1 MTRSAL
7 TALLVA
13 VVSGGPAF
21 AQQATAPSSAS
32 EQLSDF
38 AKSIL
43 TPDLYDDERDSELQA
58 RPEIFLQTRF
68 SRGRVKGAEPED
80 AVQNFE
86 MTRIEA
92 GWAGHLSD
100 RVGVGLELQFH
111 PALEGAAEEL
121 VNDAFVELYLT
132 PGVTLRAGQFV
143 KPFGFD
149 VPRSSADREFPERG
163 MFAGYFFPGQRDRG
177 LMLMWDAGADAPAL
191 RNTHVYAALLNGNRF
206 FSDRDGRLDALFR
219 VRRVIPSLRLAAG
232 FSLQVGNQLL
242 PPGDTSG
249 DDGVTIVGAD
259 AQYVVG
265 NLGLRF
271 EAVHGTMPSTLLA
284 LEPEFAPAFAPGL
297 KTSGVTAGAI
307 YRFTDADQAVRS
319 LRPARRRSG
328 HGETAHAVDIGYLRV
343 IDEHARI
350 GVNWQWK
357 NRPTFND
364 DEVNTRFQATLGV
377 VF

>member
-1 MTRSAL
+1 M
-7 TALLVA
+7 
-13 VVSGGPAF
+13 
-21 AQQATAPSSAS
+21 
-32 EQLSDF
+32 
-38 AKSIL
+38 
-43 TPDLYDDERDSELQA
+43 
-58 RPEIFLQTRF
+58 
-68 SRGRVKGAEPED
+68 
-80 AVQNFE
+80 
-86 MTRIEA
+86 
-92 GWAGHLSD
+92 
-100 RVGVGLELQFH
+100 
-111 PALEGAAEEL
+111 
-121 VNDAFVELYLT
+121 
-132 PGVTLRAGQFV
+132 TLRAGQFV

-297 KTSGVTAGAI
+297 
-307 YRFTDADQAVRS
+307 
-319 LRPARRRSG
+319 RPAASPRAPSIGSPSLIRRTVATTCSTAIRSRGKRRAPSISGIFASSTSTRASGRTGNGRTGRRSTTTKSTPNSRSPSVSFS
-328 HGETAHAVDIGYLRV
+328 ESAYV
-343 IDEHARI
+343 
-350 GVNWQWK
+350 
-357 NRPTFND
+357 
-364 DEVNTRFQATLGV
+364 
-377 VF
+377 